1 MAQIKSVTKR
11 KQTIYFV
18 EYLGHSADI
27 TFAAGDVHWAYY
39 QQSVAGKTYGGVVVA
54 PSATELN
61 AAIPYGSKAGATL
74 VASGILPR

>member
-27 TFAAGDVHWAYY
+27 TFAAGDVH
-39 QQSVAGKTYGGVVVA
+39 
-54 PSATELN
+54 
-61 AAIPYGSKAGATL
+61 
-74 VASGILPR
+74 